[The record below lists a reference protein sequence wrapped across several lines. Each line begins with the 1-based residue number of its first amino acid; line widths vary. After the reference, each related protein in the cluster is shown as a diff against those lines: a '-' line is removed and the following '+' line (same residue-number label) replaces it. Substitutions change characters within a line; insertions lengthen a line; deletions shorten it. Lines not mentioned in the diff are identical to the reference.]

1 MTDQLKELANEC
13 KERGIDFDDVSPN
26 QGSTS
31 CDKLVR
37 HYIAAA
43 SPDVVLALIAEVE
56 RLKSQEPVAYV
67 VSIGNSPISITCP
80 VKHLDLLAKSHNAP
94 LYLASGAAPTRPTTP
109 EQQAEPPPEW
119 LLIKNILDEYG
130 LDAIVFAAA
139 WKAVQQRAE
148 PVAYFDF
155 QELKFTWAKHMKISP
170 VPVSVKVEPM
180 KLYSE
185 STKRQWV
192 GLTNEDWE
200 HIDNKKGT
208 SLDTFVQGATWAEV
222 QLRERNT

>member
-109 EQQAEPPPEW
+109 EQQAEPVQERITHITW
-119 LLIKNILDEYG
+119 DERG
-130 LDAIVFAAA
+130 VRTVNGIPDDAP
-139 WKAVQQRAE
+139 QR
-148 PVAYFDF
+148 P
-155 QELKFTWAKHMKISP
+155 
-170 VPVSVKVEPM
+170 
-180 KLYSE
+180 
-185 STKRQWV
+185 WV
-192 GLTNEDWE
+192 GLTEADWE
-200 HIDNKKGT
+200 WVADKKET
-208 SLDTFVQGATWAEV
+208 SLDTFAHGAAWAAD
-222 QLRERNT
+222 QLKERNT

>member
-43 SPDVVLALIAEVE
+43 SPDDVLALIAEVE

-109 EQQAEPPPEW
+109 EQQADPKYIVQSNGRHSPLLTHMMTKRTTPAQAEPPPEW
-119 LLIKNILDEYG
+119 ESIKNILAEYG
-130 LDAIVFAAA
+130 LDAIAFVGE
-139 WKAVQQRAE
+139 WKAAQ
-148 PVAYFDF
+148 
-155 QELKFTWAKHMKISP
+155 
-170 VPVSVKVEPM
+170 
-180 KLYSE
+180 
-185 STKRQWV
+185 RQWQ
-192 GLTNEDWE
+192 GLTDEDWNW
-200 HIDNKKGT
+200 IADKKGT
-208 SLDTFVQGATWAEV
+208 SLDTFDQGVAWAQARLKEK
-222 QLRERNT
+222 NT